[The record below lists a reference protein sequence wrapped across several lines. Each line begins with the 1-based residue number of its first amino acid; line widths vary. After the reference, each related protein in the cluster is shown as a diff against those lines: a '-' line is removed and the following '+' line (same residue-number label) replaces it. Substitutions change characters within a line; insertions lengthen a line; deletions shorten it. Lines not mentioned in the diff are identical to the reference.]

1 VPEEGFEPPRAC
13 AHCALNAARLPF
25 RHSGPHPLMLSRE
38 VRAVKVS
45 DRMERLVAELR
56 QAAGSRVVH
65 VERLPPRPPR
75 FADPARPLPDPLV
88 RALEAMGIRRL
99 YTHQAQALDLVR
111 GGQSVVVTTRTA
123 SGKTLCYNLPVL
135 ETLLADP
142 KARALYL
149 FPTKALAQDQLDSL
163 RAFGLPVRCGVYD
176 GDTPPSERARI
187 REEAQVVLTNPD
199 MLHVGI
205 LPQHGRW
212 VRLFRGLRYV
222 VLDDLHVYR
231 GVFGSHV
238 AGVLRR
244 LRRVC
249 RAYGVD
255 PRFVCT
261 SATLANPGEFAER
274 ILGLPVAVV
283 DDDGAPQGTRWF
295 VLWNPPPVRG
305 GGRRSPYRDA
315 SWLVRWLASRGV
327 RTIVFTQARRVTELV
342 YRYAVTTSPEL
353 AHKLRAYRAG
363 YLPEERREIERALF
377 SGELVGVVSTS
388 ALELGID
395 VGGLDAAVLVGYPGS
410 VASTWQ
416 RAGRAGRSGADSL
429 AVLIALEDALDQYL
443 VRHPAYLF
451 QRPVE
456 AASVD
461 PANPYVL
468 TSQLRCAAAELPLRE
483 EDFQL
488 FGEPARAVVQVLAEA
503 GELAPDRG
511 RWTWRG
517 VRYPASQVGIRTAS
531 EARYTIVDEER
542 GTLGTVDEARA
553 FEQVHPGAV
562 YLHQGETYVVRALDL
577 EGKVARVRRREVDYY
592 TEPRTVTDL
601 EIRAVRARRP
611 LGPTEAYL
619 AEVEVTTQVVGYARK
634 HLAGDQVLSVEPLV
648 LPAQTLSTVAV
659 GFHVPQEVA
668 TAVGHETLPGALH
681 AAEHASIGLLP
692 LFALCDRWDLGGV
705 SYPLH
710 PQTGLPSVFVY
721 DGYPGGVGIAERGFE
736 VLEAW
741 LRATWDAVRGCP
753 CEGGC
758 PSCVQSPKCGN
769 GNQPLDKEAAV
780 RLLGL
785 LLGAAGRGRAAAA
798 AARRRRR

>member
-1 VPEEGFEPPRAC
+1 MTVD
-13 AHCALNAARLPF
+13 
-25 RHSGPHPLMLSRE
+25 
-38 VRAVKVS
+38 V
-45 DRMERLVAELR
+45 ERVVAELQR
-56 QAAGSRVVH
+56 AAGSRVVH
-65 VERLPPRPPR
+65 VQRVPPRPAR
-75 FADPARPLPDPLV
+75 FSDPTAPLPRALAD
-88 RALEAMGIRRL
+88 ALEASGIRRL

-111 GGQSVVVTTRTA
+111 AGRSVVVTTRTA

-135 ETLLADP
+135 ETLLQDP
-142 KARALYL
+142 KARALYV
-149 FPTKALAQDQLDSL
+149 FPTKALAQDQLDTL
-163 RAFGLPVRCGVYD
+163 QALGLPVRCGVYD
-176 GDTPPSERARI
+176 GDTPTAERARI

-249 RAYGVD
+249 RAYGAD
-255 PRFVCT
+255 PQFVCT

-274 ILGLPVAVV
+274 LLGTSVTVV
-283 DDDGAPQGTRWF
+283 DDDGAPQGARWF

-315 SWLVRWLASRGV
+315 SWLLRWLASRGV
-327 RTIVFTQARRVTELV
+327 RTIVFTQARKVTELV
-342 YRYAVTTSPEL
+342 YRYAVTASPEL
-353 AHKLRAYRAG
+353 APRLRAYRAG
-363 YLPEERREIERALF
+363 YLPEERREIEQALF
-377 SGELVGVVSTS
+377 SGRLVGVVSTS

-395 VGGLDAAVLVGYPGS
+395 VGGLDAAVLVGYPGT

-416 RAGRAGRSGADSL
+416 RAGRAGRSGTDSL

-443 VRHPAYLF
+443 MRHPTYLF
-451 QRPVE
+451 ERPVE
-456 AASVD
+456 AAALD
-461 PANPYVL
+461 PGNPYVL

-483 EDFQL
+483 EDIEL
-488 FGEPARAVVQVLAEA
+488 FGEPSRVVVEVLAEG
-503 GELAPDRG
+503 GELVPDRG
-511 RWTWRG
+511 RWAWRG
-517 VRYPASQVGIRTAS
+517 ARYPASQVGIRTAS
-531 EARYTIVDEER
+531 EVQYTIVDEDR
-542 GTLGTVDEARA
+542 GPLGTVDEARA

-562 YLHQGETYVVRALDL
+562 YLHQGETYLVRELDV
-577 EGKVARVRRREVDYY
+577 EGKVARVRRRDVDYH
-592 TEPRTVTDL
+592 TEARTVTDL
-601 EIRAVRARRP
+601 EVRAVRARRP
-611 LGPTEAYL
+611 LGPAEAFL
-619 AEVEVTTQVVGYARK
+619 SEVEVTTQVVGYARK
-634 HLAGDQVLSVEPLV
+634 HLSGDHVLSVEPLT

-659 GFHVPQEVA
+659 GFHLPREVEA
-668 TAVGHETLPGALH
+668 ALGEEVLAGALH

-692 LFALCDRWDLGGV
+692 LFAMCDRWDLGGV

-710 PQTGLPSVFVY
+710 PQTGRPSVFVY
-721 DGYPGGVGIAERGFE
+721 DGYPGGVGIAERGYH
-736 VLEAW
+736 VLEEW
-741 LRATWDAVRGCP
+741 LRATWEAVRTCP

-769 GNQPLDKEAAV
+769 GNQPLDKDGAV

-785 LLGAAGRGRAAAA
+785 LLGLASREEAAGV
-798 AARRRRR
+798 RRRRR

>member
-1 VPEEGFEPPRAC
+1 MDV
-13 AHCALNAARLPF
+13 
-25 RHSGPHPLMLSRE
+25 
-38 VRAVKVS
+38 
-45 DRMERLVAELR
+45 ERLVRELQR
-56 QAAGSRVVH
+56 AAGSRVVH
-65 VERLPPRPPR
+65 VQHIPPKPAR
-75 FADPARPLPDPLV
+75 FADPTTPLPELLA
-88 RALEAMGIRRL
+88 RAIEAMGIRHL

-111 GGQSVVVTTRTA
+111 QGRSVVVTTRTA
-123 SGKTLCYNLPVL
+123 SGKSLCYNLPVV

-149 FPTKALAQDQLDSL
+149 FPTKALAQDQLDAL
-163 RAFGLPVRCGVYD
+163 QALGLPVRCGVYD
-176 GDTPPSERARI
+176 GDTPAEERMRI
-187 REEAQVVLTNPD
+187 RETAQVVLTNPD

-249 RAYGVD
+249 RAYGAD
-255 PRFVCT
+255 PHFVCT

-274 ILGLPVAVV
+274 LLGSPVTVV
-283 DDDGAPQGTRWF
+283 DDDGAPQGARWF
-295 VLWNPPPVRG
+295 VLWNPLPGRG

-315 SWLVRWLASRGV
+315 SWLLRWLTSCGV
-327 RTIVFTQARRVTELV
+327 RTLVFTQARKVTELV
-342 YRYAVTTSPEL
+342 YRYAITASPEL
-353 AHKLRAYRAG
+353 APRLRAYRAG
-363 YLPEERREIERALF
+363 YLPEERREIEQALF
-377 SGELVGVVSTS
+377 FGRLLGVVSTS

-395 VGGLDAAVLVGYPGS
+395 VGGLDAVVLVGYPGT

-416 RAGRAGRSGADSL
+416 RAGRAGRSGTDSL

-443 VRHPAYLF
+443 MRHPEYLF
-451 QRPVE
+451 ERSVE
-456 AASVD
+456 AAALD
-461 PANPYVL
+461 PGNPYVL

-488 FGEPARAVVQVLAEA
+488 FGEAGRLVAEVLVEA

-517 VRYPASQVGIRTAS
+517 VRYPASRVGIRTAS
-531 EARYTIVDEER
+531 EAQYTIVDEDR
-542 GTLGTVDEARA
+542 GVLGTVDEARA

-562 YLHQGETYVVRALDL
+562 YLHQGETYLVRELDVNA
-577 EGKVARVRRREVDYY
+577 KMARVRRQEVSYY
-592 TEPRTVTDL
+592 TEARTVTDL
-601 EIRAVRARRP
+601 QVRTVRARRP
-611 LGPTEAYL
+611 VGPAEAYL

-634 HLAGDQVLSVEPLV
+634 HLVGDQVLSVEPLI

-659 GFHVPQEVA
+659 GLELPRDVA
-668 TAVGHETLPGALH
+668 AVVGEEALAGALH

-692 LFALCDRWDLGGV
+692 LFAMCDRWDLGGV

-710 PQTGLPSVFVY
+710 PQTGRPSVFVY
-721 DGYPGGVGIAERGFE
+721 DGYPGGVGMAERGYQI
-736 VLEAW
+736 LERW
-741 LRATWDAVRGCP
+741 LRATWEAVRACP

-769 GNQPLDKEAAV
+769 GNQPLDKQGAV

-785 LLGAAGRGRAAAA
+785 LLGLASGKAAVV
-798 AARRRRR
+798 ARRRRR